1 MQADFW
7 HAMWQSGQVGFHQP
21 DINAFLK
28 DYWPM
33 LGLEGS
39 EEVLVPLCGKTLD
52 MLWLAQ
58 QGHDILGVELSQKA
72 LDEFLAENQLTAQPV
87 AHHAFCGY
95 ELNKMTL
102 LCGDF
107 FDLSPEQ
114 CTHIAAVYDRA
125 ALVALPSK
133 MRQRYAQHLIN
144 ILPSHAQI
152 LLVNVEYG
160 DDPNMG
166 PPFCVP
172 EAEVFELFGHAFKIE
187 VLAQSLGQRKGMKA
201 LEKVFLLKRNS

>member
-1 MQADFW
+1 
-7 HAMWQSGQVGFHQP
+7 
-21 DINAFLK
+21 
-28 DYWPM
+28 M
-33 LGLEGS
+33 LGLQGT

-95 ELNKMTL
+95 ELDKMTL

-107 FDLSPEQ
+107 FDLSPLQ
-114 CTHIAAVYDRA
+114 SNQIAAVYDRA
-125 ALVALPSK
+125 ALVALPPK
-133 MRQRYAQHLIN
+133 MRQRYAQHLID
-144 ILPSHAQI
+144 ILPANAKM

-160 DDPNMG
+160 DNPNMG

-172 EAEVFELFGHAFKIE
+172 EAEVFELFGEAFSIE
-187 VLAQSLGQRKGMKA
+187 VLAQSVGQRKGMKA
-201 LEKVFLLKRNS
+201 IEKVFLLQRK